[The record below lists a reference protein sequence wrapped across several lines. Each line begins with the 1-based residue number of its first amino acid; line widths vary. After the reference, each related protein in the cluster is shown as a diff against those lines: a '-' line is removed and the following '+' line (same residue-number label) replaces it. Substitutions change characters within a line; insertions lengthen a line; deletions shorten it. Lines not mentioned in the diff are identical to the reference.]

1 MEEQFCV
8 FRINFNH
15 VLASWGDLVSEKMA
29 NYRKYVEKGIAT
41 DNLGEIGPGEI
52 TSIIG
57 SDSFKDRIV
66 KKYLVRDLS
75 DIDEREQ
82 SVLRM
87 LNAPSVKDVLDVV
100 SAYFK
105 IGNLEEITCRRGC
118 NPDARKSAIYLAGK
132 HCRKRET
139 LTSIAKTFGLKI
151 SGLNMTRNK
160 FVIDLKSNKLLNQKN
175 TDMEKILNDK
185 NINMDSAEKR

>member
-1 MEEQFCV
+1 MRSPAV
-8 FRINFNH
+8 
-15 VLASWGDLVSEKMA
+15 
-29 NYRKYVEKGIAT
+29 YRKYVEEGIAT
-41 DNLGEIGPGEI
+41 DNLGEISTGEI

-75 DIDEREQ
+75 DIDDREQ

-87 LNAPSVKDVLDVV
+87 LNAPSVEDVLDVV
-100 SAYFK
+100 STYFK

-118 NPDARKSAIYLAGK
+118 NPDARKSAMYLAGK

-151 SGLNMTRNK
+151 SGLNMARNK
-160 FVIDLKSNKLLNQKN
+160 FEIDLKSNKLLNRKIM
-175 TDMEKILNDK
+175 DMENILRRRAATKYLKLCKTTFLLFLANQAL
-185 NINMDSAEKR
+185 NSSPP